1 MKNLKLAIGIA
12 FATWLFALG
21 NAALANDKPQF
32 VPPPKTVVIVEK
44 DRDYSA
50 AIAGAVITYWLM
62 RRAHKRRKPLVLVP
76 PSCPSVDQEKLDRM
90 LEACGK

>member
-12 FATWLFALG
+12 FAVWLFALG
-21 NAALANDKPQF
+21 NAALATDKPQF
-32 VPPPKTVVIVEK
+32 VPPPKTVVVVEK

-50 AIAGAVITYWLM
+50 ALIGAGITYWLM

-76 PSCPSVDQEKLDRM
+76 PSCPTDERERRIV
-90 LEACGK
+90 EACGK